1 MFLSSTRILYVA
13 LSFLLVLVHVS
24 SSINIR
30 NYNQLGY
37 SAVERKGSFST
48 QISVKSPG
56 RIKKFINR
64 IAKTGRD
71 LPIGALYIG
80 FAAFISTTFS
90 VISIFNRSAALL
102 ILKTVTATAKATA
115 ESIIFYSLLFE
126 IPFIRESIYCAINQ
140 QLFGVSP
147 KTADAKLTAL
157 VQEVAKNSGLRPI
170 RKVYLI
176 KSNQK
181 NANCLSIGTFSAVA
195 ITQVSFVSQLPSL
208 L

>member
-1 MFLSSTRILYVA
+1 MMFLSSTRIMYVA
-13 LSFLLVLVHVS
+13 LSFLLMLVHVS

-30 NYNQLGY
+30 DYNQLGY
-37 SAVERKGSFST
+37 SAVERKGPSAT

-56 RIKKFINR
+56 RIKNFINR

-71 LPIGALYIG
+71 LPIAALYVG

-115 ESIIFYSLLFE
+115 ETIILYSLLFE
-126 IPFIRESIYCAINQ
+126 IPFIRESIFFSINQ
-140 QLFGVSP
+140 RIFGVSP
-147 KTADAKLTAL
+147 IAADAKLTAL
-157 VQEVAKNSGLRPI
+157 VQAVAKNSGLRPI

-195 ITQVSFVSQLPSL
+195 ITQVLFIS
-208 L
+208 